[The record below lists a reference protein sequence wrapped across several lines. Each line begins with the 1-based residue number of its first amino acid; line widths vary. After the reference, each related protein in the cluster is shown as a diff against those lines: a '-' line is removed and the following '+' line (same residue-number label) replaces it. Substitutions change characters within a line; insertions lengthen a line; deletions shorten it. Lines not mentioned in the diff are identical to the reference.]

1 MTESI
6 PSCWQCNCTD
16 GWDFFCLGAASDG
29 FSPPRSTLER
39 SLMGI
44 CHVIFVNNNNCS
56 KNSQYLVTL
65 FESTDK
71 FRFYFFGSEW
81 RTCWVSWGWSK
92 SPRWVRQRGLCT
104 CRQVGFSCKPSINTI
119 STRWSNWVTL
129 TTPTPQE
136 THIWATGMT
145 YFYLS
150 ADNDNIDIDTEQFDK
165 FPMGEKLLVVYSV
178 SVDAHSNV
186 SHSFLFCS
194 EKD

>member
-6 PSCWQCNCTD
+6 PSSWQCNCTD
-16 GWDFFCLGAASDG
+16 GWDFFCLGVASDG

-39 SLMGI
+39 SLKCI
-44 CHVIFVNNNNCS
+44 CHVIIVNNKDWS
-56 KNSQYLVTL
+56 KNGQYLLTS

-71 FRFYFFGSEW
+71 FRTYFSGSKW

-92 SPRWVRQRGLCT
+92 FPQWVRQRGLCT

-119 STRWSNWVTL
+119 STRWSNWATPTTL
-129 TTPTPQE
+129 TPQE
-136 THIWATGMT
+136 AHIVWHTFTCPLTVTTLTLTHSTN
-145 YFYLS
+145 F
-150 ADNDNIDIDTEQFDK
+150 FV
-165 FPMGEKLLVVYSV
+165 GEKLLVVYSV

-194 EKD
+194 EID